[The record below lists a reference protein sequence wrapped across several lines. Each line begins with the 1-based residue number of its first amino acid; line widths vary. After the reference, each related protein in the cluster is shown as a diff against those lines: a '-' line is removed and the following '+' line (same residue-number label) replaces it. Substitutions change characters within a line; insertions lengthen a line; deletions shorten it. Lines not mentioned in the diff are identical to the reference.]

1 MDGGEPSARGD
12 ALRGTPPPPELRLY
26 SDASRSGWG
35 AHLLDQSAS
44 GLWPDQETSLHIN
57 ILEMKALFLALQT
70 FRDVVTNQRVTAM
83 CDNSTVVAY
92 VCKQGGGGDSLRLPL
107 RVDRATSLLDRSPQR
122 TPGSKI
128 PSRTIERPRGSSQ
141 PLQPSTSG
149 GMVPAPTGSKENHP
163 HLGIPDDRPIR
174 NTPQCEASPVLL
186 TDFRPSGCLRRCLP
200 PPVESSRRIRV
211 PTVQS
216 GRQGGG
222 QSQRDPKSLH
232 DSDRPPLA
240 GEVLV
245 HRPPPPADPTPPDTT
260 TVGPPS
266 APTPL
271 PSVPRR
277 RPRPEPSRVETVK
290 RLLQKSG
297 LSRRASRQL
306 SLCVREFTARLYQS
320 QWLSFCGWCRGR
332 SITPIDATIPVI
344 VDFLIHLREDK
355 GFSLSALK
363 GYRSTINS
371 VFTLKGLDLAN
382 SKELSMLFR
391 TFAKTC
397 SPQDLRTPAW
407 DVALVLQSLTNQP
420 YEW

>member
-1 MDGGEPSARGD
+1 M
-12 ALRGTPPPPELRLY
+12 
-26 SDASRSGWG
+26 
-35 AHLLDQSAS
+35 
-44 GLWPDQETSLHIN
+44 
-57 ILEMKALFLALQT
+57 
-70 FRDVVTNQRVTAM
+70 
-83 CDNSTVVAY
+83 
-92 VCKQGGGGDSLRLPL
+92 
-107 RVDRATSLLDRSPQR
+107 
-122 TPGSKI
+122 
-128 PSRTIERPRGSSQ
+128 
-141 PLQPSTSG
+141 
-149 GMVPAPTGSKENHP
+149 
-163 HLGIPDDRPIR
+163 
-174 NTPQCEASPVLL
+174 
-186 TDFRPSGCLRRCLP
+186 
-200 PPVESSRRIRV
+200 ESSRRIRV

-216 GRQGGG
+216 GRHGGG

-240 GEVLV
+240 REVLV
-245 HRPPPPADPTPPDTT
+245 RRPPPPADPTSPGTT
-260 TVGPPS
+260 AVGLPS

-290 RLLQKSG
+290 RLLRKSG

-306 SLCVREFTARLYQS
+306 SLCVRESTARLYES

-332 SITPIDATIPVI
+332 SITLIDATIPVI

-391 TFAKTC
+391 SFAKTC
-397 SPQDLRTPAW
+397 SPLDLRPPAW
-407 DVALVLQSLTNQP
+407 DVVLILQFD
-420 YEW
+420 